1 MKGLLYVSLST
12 STVLQVE
19 ALQLD
24 RDGQPVRRVDD
35 DIISGYPSRP
45 GCYFRQ
51 PSRCPARPMQTT
63 MWRHDTWAEEHEVD
77 EAGCKSR
84 KGYWDRYC
92 DAEDTKVVHIKGEL
106 DDEPGPEGSG
116 TRSDNAAANGTPSE
130 AGGAGAAAGGAEPP
144 ASDAPRVEA
153 ASEQVDELQIINGY
167 PSRPGCYF
175 RQPSKCPAKP
185 QFTSMWRH
193 DTWAEEQYLDE
204 AGCRDRKGFW
214 DRYCEAEDTKVVHIG
229 GEDGDVPD
237 PQSPDPGQILRAR
250 PPESPSDA
258 DIVNG
263 TPSEAAGAGAAAGG
277 AAQPASHA
285 PREENASEQV
295 WEPGRPRVEQQAEL
309 GLARAPQSTW
319 QWQNQQCLRCE
330 LCEWRC
336 LGAHSSWEHQRCLR
350 SCQWQ
355 PECRDCRHGTT
366 GYHGGAPGWGPLA
379 RPASPGVGAAELALD
394 GNIEPPDNISADDIS
409 VEMPAG
415 LLP

>member
-77 EAGCKSR
+77 EAGCKNR

-92 DAEDTKVVHIKGEL
+92 GAEDTQVVHIRGGL
-106 DDEPGPEGSG
+106 AYEPGPQGPS
-116 TRSDNAAANGTPSE
+116 TSSDN
-130 AGGAGAAAGGAEPP
+130 
-144 ASDAPRVEA
+144 
-153 ASEQVDELQIINGY
+153 
-167 PSRPGCYF
+167 
-175 RQPSKCPAKP
+175 
-185 QFTSMWRH
+185 
-193 DTWAEEQYLDE
+193 
-204 AGCRDRKGFW
+204 
-214 DRYCEAEDTKVVHIG
+214 
-229 GEDGDVPD
+229 
-237 PQSPDPGQILRAR
+237 
-250 PPESPSDA
+250 

-355 PECRDCRHGTT
+355 PECRDCRRGTT